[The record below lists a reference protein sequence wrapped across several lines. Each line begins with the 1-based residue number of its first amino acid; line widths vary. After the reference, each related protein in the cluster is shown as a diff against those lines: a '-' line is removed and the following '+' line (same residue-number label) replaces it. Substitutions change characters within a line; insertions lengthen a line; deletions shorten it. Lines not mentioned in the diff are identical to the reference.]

1 MSAASRGRIPAIM
14 LSICAA
20 SFAGGSSARA
30 MDAQEAPS
38 VVLDCKLSE
47 PCSED
52 LLNNDSGSG
61 TIDVQWILQ
70 DHRQLLS
77 EGLSIEQAPLASE
90 PIRMTK
96 LNTAPTP
103 TVPHVDVPVVSN
115 NPLDSNDR
123 LVPVP
128 VLSLKWAIVLSAV
141 LFHIGARVLRVRRS
155 TAT

>member
-1 MSAASRGRIPAIM
+1 MSVACRGRIPAII

-20 SFAGGSSARA
+20 SFAGGSFARA

-38 VVLDCKLSE
+38 MVLNCSLSE
-47 PCSED
+47 PSSDD
-52 LLNNDSGSG
+52 LLNNDHGSG

-70 DHRQLLS
+70 DQRQLLS
-77 EGLSIEQAPLASE
+77 QGLSIEQAPLSSE
-90 PIRMTK
+90 PIRTIK

-103 TVPHVDVPVVSN
+103 TLPHVDVPVTTN
-115 NPLDSNDR
+115 NPLDANDR

-128 VLSLKWAIVLSAV
+128 VLSLKWAIVLCAV

-155 TAT
+155 AGA